1 MLEKKIRRY
10 KLMDAHRELVRK
22 GLYRQAQLV
31 LRLLREGKVTLWLD
45 DDSWAVESL
54 CEGLGCRIW
63 YAGNGNKAVEA
74 LREHLSELE
83 YQYEKAL
90 QSEVEA
96 QIAYRAG
103 MIEGVRK
110 SLQILEKFI

>member
-10 KLMDAHRELVRK
+10 KLMDAHRE
-22 GLYRQAQLV
+22 AQLV

-63 YAGNGNKAVEA
+63 YSGNGNRAVA
-74 LREHLSELE
+74 H
-83 YQYEKAL
+83 
-90 QSEVEA
+90 V
-96 QIAYRAG
+96 
-103 MIEGVRK
+103 
-110 SLQILEKFI
+110 